1 MKLWSNTPSL
11 DALVERFTV
20 GNDRHFDM
28 LLARYDVIGSLAHGE
43 MLRDQELLAE
53 DEWSALR
60 DALHQIGMEID
71 AGTFEIDDS
80 FEDVHSKI
88 EAELIERV
96 GEAGKK
102 IHTARS
108 RNDQVL
114 LALHLWAGET
124 IEELLGLISSFFDR
138 LLERAEQHR
147 DDLMPGYTHM
157 QIAMPSSFGLWFGAY
172 AEGLVDDVT
181 ILKAAQRIADQN
193 PLGSAAGYGSSFP
206 IDRQKTTDLLGMRT
220 LRYNAVGAGLS
231 RGKLEWSVATGL
243 ASVAGTLSRLAGDV
257 VLYSGGNFGFFSLPD
272 TFVTGSSIMPHK
284 KNPDLFELVRA
295 HCNLVRSTPEAIATL
310 TTNLAGGYHRDYQLL
325 KELLFP
331 AVTRLTDALILA
343 ERAIEGIT
351 VHTDW
356 QSEDR
361 YLYLTT
367 VEEVNRLV
375 EEGMPFRDAYMAVAA
390 SIQEGTFRPA
400 EQVEHTHIGSIGNLA
415 IEEIRKKF
423 ERERSR

>member
-1 MKLWSNTPSL
+1 MKLWSHAPSL
-11 DALVERFTV
+11 DSLVERFTV

-28 LLARYDVIGSLAHGE
+28 GLARFDVVGSLAHGE
-43 MLRDQELLAE
+43 MLRDQGLLS
-53 DEWSALR
+53 DEEWGLLQGALR
-60 DALHQIGMEID
+60 QIGEEIE
-71 AGTFEIDDS
+71 AGTFQIEEEY
-80 FEDVHSKI
+80 EDVHSKI

-114 LALHLWAGET
+114 LAMHLWAGET
-124 IEELLGLISSFFDR
+124 IEEILGLISSLFDR
-138 LLERAEQHR
+138 LLERADEHR

-172 AEGLVDDVT
+172 AEALIDDVT
-181 ILKAAQRIADQN
+181 MLKAAQRIADQN

-206 IDRQKTTDLLGMRT
+206 IDRKKTTDLLGMRT

-231 RGKLEWSVATGL
+231 RGKLEWSVASAL
-243 ASVAGTLSRLAGDV
+243 ASVATTLSRLAGDV
-257 VLYSGGNFGFFSLPD
+257 VLYSGGNFGFFSLPE

-284 KNPDLFELVRA
+284 KNPDVFELIRA
-295 HCNLVRSTPEAIATL
+295 HCNLVRSAPEAIATL

-331 AVTRLTDALILA
+331 AVTRLSDSLLLA
-343 ERAIEGIT
+343 ERALDGIT

-356 QSEDR
+356 QKEER

-367 VEEVNRLV
+367 VEEVNRRV
-375 EEGMPFRDAYMAVAA
+375 EEGVPFRDAYMAVTA
-390 SIQEGTFRPA
+390 SIKDGSFVPTDQID
-400 EQVEHTHIGSIGNLA
+400 HTHVGSIGNPA
-415 IEEIRKKF
+415 IEEIREKF